1 MTTTN
6 NPIRNVPTKLD
17 LSSLPVVD
25 ETSIYDAKLMVEKAS
40 GNYIWFE
47 HDPVPYFDLIMGYS
61 STNFG
66 HNNPHIIK
74 CVENA
79 LKRSDNI
86 PAFNFRERAS
96 LSKKLLD
103 FFPSG
108 GAGYQVYY
116 PVGGAK
122 SVDTALKLAMLYK
135 QSTDII
141 SFSGSFHGYSLQTTA
156 VTDQRFFNDQY
167 KIFQNQI
174 ICLDFPDVIKGM
186 NYKKTISKLE
196 DTLKNTGIAAVIIE
210 PIQGASGFRQ
220 ADQKFFKEL
229 RRVTREHDVILIIDE
244 IQTGVG
250 RTGNFYAFSKFGIE
264 PDIVLL
270 GKSLAGGFYPLGAI
284 IARREYFDKIGDRGS
299 GFDSTFSNNIFGI
312 TIADGVMD
320 YMQTNKI
327 LDKVKGQSIPFK
339 QSMQKLT
346 DKYSFIKNISIVG
359 LACAW
364 EITDKATARAIKKK
378 AFENHLII
386 QTAGTEG
393 NYIKIAP
400 ALTITDEDLMS
411 VFERLDAVLAQVL

>member
-1 MTTTN
+1 MAMAN
-6 NPIRNVPTKLD
+6 NLTSNVLD
-17 LSSLPVVD
+17 TSSLPVVD
-25 ETSIYDAKLMVEKAS
+25 ETNIYDANLMVEKAS
-40 GNYIWFE
+40 GSYIWFE
-47 HDPVPYFDLIMGYS
+47 HDSEPYFDLIMGYS

-66 HNNPHIIK
+66 HSNPHVIK

-86 PAFNFRERAS
+86 PAFNFRERVS

-108 GAGYQVYY
+108 GTGYQVYY

-135 QSTDII
+135 QSTGIV
-141 SFSGSFHGYSLQTTA
+141 SFSGSFHGYSLQATA
-156 VTDQRFFNDQY
+156 VTDQRFFNEQY
-167 KIFQNQI
+167 KIFKNQTF
-174 ICLDFPDVIKGM
+174 CLDFPDVLKGM
-186 NYKKTISKLE
+186 DYQKTISELE
-196 DTLKNTGIAAVIIE
+196 DTLKNNSIAAVIIE

-220 ADQKFFKEL
+220 ADPEFFKEL
-229 RRVTREHDVILIIDE
+229 RRVTKEHDVILIIDE

-250 RTGNFYAFSKFGIE
+250 RTGDFYAFSKFGIE

-284 IARREYFDKIGDRGS
+284 IAKQEYFDKIGDQGS

-320 YMQTNKI
+320 YMKTSEI
-327 LDKVKGQSIPFK
+327 LNKVKEQSTLFK
-339 QSMQKLT
+339 QGMQKLAN
-346 DKYSFIKNISIVG
+346 KYSFIKNISIIG

-386 QTAGTEG
+386 QTAGTGG

-400 ALTITDEDLMS
+400 ALTIKDKDLMN